1 MIKKDIERIEQ
12 VINGLLDV
20 NVLLPNTIQAIW
32 NLAIK
37 KDYNALR
44 TILDGSKSQIPIK
57 DYTQLLNTK
66 KGLVETYIKLEYAN
80 NQGLSK
86 SEFQTFLNSL
96 MGDLRK
102 AGNIIPDHW
111 SEVDYWRRIIDNAKN
126 SGSTTGNQ

>member
-1 MIKKDIERIEQ
+1 M
-12 VINGLLDV
+12 
-20 NVLLPNTIQAIW
+20 LLPNTIQAIW

-44 TILDGSKSQIPIK
+44 AILDGSKSQIPVK

-66 KGLVETYIKLEYAN
+66 KGLVETYIKLEYTN

-96 MGDLRK
+96 MSDLRK

-126 SGSTTGNQ
+126 SGSTTSNQ